1 MTRRDDVLVS
11 EPAPAGD
18 VLAARRRAKA
28 YLTTVAAPPAIHRD
42 ALLLLT
48 AAILV
53 LESRV
58 APSPRPDEVFAF
70 IADAADGGVC
80 RSQLSA
86 SAMQFVQYVGAEL
99 TDLEFSCLA
108 VLDACR
114 QSARQPTAGP
124 QLGVLE
130 LRPPPAPSRDSAGR
144 QP

>member
-58 APSPRPDEVFAF
+58 APSPRPDDIFAF

-80 RSQLSA
+80 RGQLFA

-99 TDLEFSCLA
+99 ADLESGCLVA
-108 VLDACR
+108 LEACR
-114 QSARQPTAGP
+114 QAASQKTAGP
-124 QLGVLE
+124 PLGVLE
-130 LRPPPAPSRDSAGR
+130 R
-144 QP
+144 QPAHAP

>member
-1 MTRRDDVLVS
+1 MTGRDDLLVS
-11 EPAPAGD
+11 EPAPVGD

-58 APSPRPDEVFAF
+58 APAPRPDDVFAF

-80 RSQLSA
+80 RRQLSA

-99 TDLEFSCLA
+99 ADLESGCLA
-108 VLDACR
+108 ALRACR
-114 QSARQPTAGP
+114 PSREADDGGAAAQSA
-124 QLGVLE
+124 
-130 LRPPPAPSRDSAGR
+130 
-144 QP
+144 

>member
-1 MTRRDDVLVS
+1 MSRGDNVLVS

-28 YLTTVAAPPAIHRD
+28 YLTMVAAPPAIRRD

-48 AAILV
+48 AALLV

-58 APSPRPDEVFAF
+58 APAPRPDDVFAF
-70 IADAADGGVC
+70 IADAADGGPC
-80 RSQLSA
+80 RGQLSA

-99 TDLEFSCLA
+99 ADLESSCLA
-108 VLDACR
+108 ALEACR
-114 QSARQPTAGP
+114 QAARPTKAGP

-130 LRPPPAPSRDSAGR
+130 RHRPPATSRDSA
-144 QP
+144 